1 MTVLEHLCKGG
12 FFLIQEIKQE
22 AGHIQAYSELFCNVG
37 CERRKTYAK
46 THDKF
51 YLLFDVI

>member
-1 MTVLEHLCKGG
+1 MTVGEHLREVG
-12 FFLIQEIKQE
+12 FFLIQERTKE
-22 AGHIQAYSELFCNVG
+22 AGHVQAYSELFCNVG
-37 CERRKTYAK
+37 CERRKTFTK